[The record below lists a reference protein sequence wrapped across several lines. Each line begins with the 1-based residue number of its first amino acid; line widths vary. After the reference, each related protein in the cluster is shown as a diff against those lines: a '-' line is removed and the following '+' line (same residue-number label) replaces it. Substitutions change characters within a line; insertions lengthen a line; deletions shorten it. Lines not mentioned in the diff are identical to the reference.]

1 MDWKFIISTS
11 IAIIGVGISIW
22 AILVAKK
29 SQKETA
35 LQNKQAEL
43 ANIDKELKE
52 NNLEIHKLTT
62 EGEERNSH
70 IYGFHPNPNQAQ
82 IDALKRRNQ
91 DLISRK
97 RELNK

>member
-82 IDALKRRNQ
+82 IDALERRNQ
-91 DLISRK
+91 YLISRK

>member
-1 MDWKFIISTS
+1 
-11 IAIIGVGISIW
+11 VGISIW

>member
-35 LQNKQAEL
+35 LQNKQVEL

>member
-70 IYGFHPNPNQAQ
+70 IFGFHPNPNQAQ

-97 RELNK
+97 IELNK

>member
-43 ANIDKELKE
+43 ANIDKEIKE

-82 IDALKRRNQ
+82 IDALERRNQ
-91 DLISRK
+91 YLIKRK

>member
-1 MDWKFIISTS
+1 MDWEFIISTS

-70 IYGFHPNPNQAQ
+70 IFGFHPNPNQAQ

>member
-1 MDWKFIISTS
+1 MDWEFIISTS

-35 LQNKQAEL
+35 LQNKQTEL

-70 IYGFHPNPNQAQ
+70 IFGFHPNPNQAQ

>member
-62 EGEERNSH
+62 EGEEMNSH
-70 IYGFHPNPNQAQ
+70 IFGFHPNPNQAQ

>member
-35 LQNKQAEL
+35 LQNKQVEL

-82 IDALKRRNQ
+82 IDALERRNQ
-91 DLISRK
+91 YLIKRK

>member
-35 LQNKQAEL
+35 LHNKRAEL
-43 ANIDKELKE
+43 ANIDRELKE
-52 NNLEIHKLTT
+52 NDLEIYKLKL
-62 EGEERNSH
+62 EGEKINSH
-70 IYGFHPNPNQAQ
+70 IFGVHPNPNQSQ
-82 IDALKRRNQ
+82 MDALERRNQ
-91 DLISRK
+91 YLISRK

>member
-52 NNLEIHKLTT
+52 NNLEKHKLTT
-62 EGEERNSH
+62 KGEKERHSF
-70 IYGFHPNPNQAQ
+70 YSYPQNPNQKQ
-82 IDALKRRNQ
+82 INDLEKRNQ

>member
-70 IYGFHPNPNQAQ
+70 IYGFPPNPNQSQ
-82 IDALKRRNQ
+82 IEALKRRNQ
-91 DLISRK
+91 YLISRK

>member
-70 IYGFHPNPNQAQ
+70 IYEYN
-82 IDALKRRNQ
+82 LSKY
-91 DLISRK
+91 
-97 RELNK
+97 

>member
-1 MDWKFIISTS
+1 MDWEFIISTS

-43 ANIDKELKE
+43 ANIERELKD

-70 IYGFHPNPNQAQ
+70 IFGFHPNPNQAQ

>member
-35 LQNKQAEL
+35 LHNKRAEL
-43 ANIDKELKE
+43 ANIDRELKE

-70 IYGFHPNPNQAQ
+70 IFGFHPNPNQAQ

>member
-11 IAIIGVGISIW
+11 IAIIGVVISIW

-70 IYGFHPNPNQAQ
+70 IFGFHPNPNQAQ

>member
-1 MDWKFIISTS
+1 MDWELIISTS

-22 AILVAKK
+22 AIFVAKK
-29 SQKETA
+29 SQKETV
-35 LQNKQAEL
+35 LQSKLAEL

-70 IYGFHPNPNQAQ
+70 IYGVFANPNQSQ

-91 DLISRK
+91 YLISRK

>member
-29 SQKETA
+29 FQKETA
-35 LQNKQAEL
+35 LHNKRAEL
-43 ANIDKELKE
+43 ANIDRELKE

-62 EGEERNSH
+62 KGEKERNSF
-70 IYGFHPNPNQAQ
+70 YSYAQNPNQKQ
-82 IDALKRRNQ
+82 INDLEKRNQ

>member
-43 ANIDKELKE
+43 ANIDRELKE

-62 EGEERNSH
+62 EGKERNSH
-70 IYGFHPNPNQAQ
+70 IYGVFANPNQAQ
-82 IDALKRRNQ
+82 IDALERRNQ
-91 DLISRK
+91 YLISRK

>member
-70 IYGFHPNPNQAQ
+70 IFGFHPNPNQAQ

-91 DLISRK
+91 DLNKRK

>member
-35 LQNKQAEL
+35 LQNKRSEL

-82 IDALKRRNQ
+82 IDALERRNQ
-91 DLISRK
+91 YLINRK

>member
-11 IAIIGVGISIW
+11 IAIIGLGISIW

-43 ANIDKELKE
+43 ANIDRELKE
-52 NNLEIHKLTT
+52 NYLEIHKLTT

-70 IYGFHPNPNQAQ
+70 IYGFQPNPNQSQ

-91 DLISRK
+91 DLNKRK

>member
-11 IAIIGVGISIW
+11 IAIIGVVISIW

-62 EGEERNSH
+62 EGEERYSH

>member
-35 LQNKQAEL
+35 LHNKRAEL

-52 NNLEIHKLTT
+52 NYLEIHKLTT

-70 IYGFHPNPNQAQ
+70 IYGFHPNPNQSQ

-91 DLISRK
+91 YLISRK

>member
-35 LQNKQAEL
+35 LQNKQTEL
-43 ANIDKELKE
+43 ANIDRELKE

-70 IYGFHPNPNQAQ
+70 IYGVFANPNQSQ

-91 DLISRK
+91 YLISRK

>member
-35 LQNKQAEL
+35 LHNKRAEL
-43 ANIDKELKE
+43 ANIERELKD

>member
-29 SQKETA
+29 SQKETV
-35 LQNKQAEL
+35 LQSKQAEL
-43 ANIDKELKE
+43 ANIERELKD
-52 NNLEIHKLTT
+52 NNLEIHKLKL
-62 EGEERNSH
+62 EGEKINSH
-70 IYGFHPNPNQAQ
+70 IFGVHPNPNQSQ
-82 IDALKRRNQ
+82 IDALERRNQ
-91 DLISRK
+91 YLISRK

>member
-70 IYGFHPNPNQAQ
+70 IYEH
-82 IDALKRRNQ
+82 
-91 DLISRK
+91 
-97 RELNK
+97 

>member
-1 MDWKFIISTS
+1 MDWEFIISTS

>member
-11 IAIIGVGISIW
+11 IDIIGVGISIW

-35 LQNKQAEL
+35 LHNKRAEL
-43 ANIDKELKE
+43 ANIDRELKE

-70 IYGFHPNPNQAQ
+70 IFGFHPNPNQAQ

>member
-11 IAIIGVGISIW
+11 IAIIGVVISIW

-43 ANIDKELKE
+43 ANIERELKD

-70 IYGFHPNPNQAQ
+70 IFGFHPNPNQAQ

-91 DLISRK
+91 YLISRK

>member
-70 IYGFHPNPNQAQ
+70 IFGFHPNPNQAQ

>member
-43 ANIDKELKE
+43 ANIDKEIKE

>member
-43 ANIDKELKE
+43 ANIDRELKE

>member
-35 LQNKQAEL
+35 LHNKRAEL
-43 ANIDKELKE
+43 ANIERELKD

-82 IDALKRRNQ
+82 IDALERRNQ
-91 DLISRK
+91 YLIKRK

>member
-11 IAIIGVGISIW
+11 ITIIGVGISIW
-22 AILVAKK
+22 AIFVAKK
-29 SQKETA
+29 SQKETV
-35 LQNKQAEL
+35 LQSKLAEL

-82 IDALKRRNQ
+82 IDALERRNQ
-91 DLISRK
+91 YLINRK

>member
-11 IAIIGVGISIW
+11 IAIIGVVISIW

>member
-35 LQNKQAEL
+35 LHNKRAEL
-43 ANIDKELKE
+43 ANIERELKD

-70 IYGFHPNPNQAQ
+70 IFGFHPNPNQAQ

>member
-35 LQNKQAEL
+35 LHNKRAEL
-43 ANIDKELKE
+43 ANIERELKD

-82 IDALKRRNQ
+82 IDALERRNQ